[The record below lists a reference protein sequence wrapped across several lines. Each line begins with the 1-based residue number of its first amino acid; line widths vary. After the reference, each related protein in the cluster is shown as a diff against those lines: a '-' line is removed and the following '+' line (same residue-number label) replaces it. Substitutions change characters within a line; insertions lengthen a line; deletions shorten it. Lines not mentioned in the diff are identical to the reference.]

1 MDSTPSTQFA
11 TSHKTPHTVLQRSS
25 HLQHAEPT
33 SGSTFAENSKPVARR
48 AGYGLPCAKCRTYY
62 SADLTVC
69 PYCKS
74 PQRVSALA
82 TPLPVAQ
89 AAGEE
94 MPDGTAL
101 EEEREHFLREF
112 KSQLYAAHMQ
122 INAAASFRCSL
133 EENHQGAYEPAAV
146 CKCCYDRLQERLD
159 LVEAA
164 LHMELKEA
172 AQIVY
177 EAVWADSSD
186 PGKTYQH
193 AAQALISELRKRAG
207 ITLVLGSLQPLAH

>member
-1 MDSTPSTQFA
+1 MDYIPSTQLVN
-11 TSHKTPHTVLQRSS
+11 SHKTPRTVLQRSS
-25 HLQHAEPT
+25 QLQHAEPT

-62 SADLTVC
+62 SADLTAC

-89 AAGEE
+89 AAAEE

-122 INAAASFRCSL
+122 INAAASFRCR
-133 EENHQGAYEPAAV
+133 AYEPAAV

-177 EAVWADSSD
+177 DAVWADSSD
-186 PGKTYQH
+186 PSKTYQH